1 MAKKRRAKAR
11 RGRSMKIRTVDLKK
25 LCSIK
30 DERALKAALKKACA
44 SKVAIIVHNAPFKLR
59 ATTPVAE
66 AVG

>member
-11 RGRSMKIRTVDLKK
+11 RSLRIRTMDLKK

-30 DERALKAALKKACA
+30 DERTLKAALKKACA
-44 SKVAIIVHNAPFKLR
+44 SKVAIIVHNAPFKL
-59 ATTPVAE
+59 E

>member
-11 RGRSMKIRTVDLKK
+11 RGLRIKSIDLKK

-30 DERALKAALKKACA
+30 DERALKAALKKACD

-59 ATTPVAE
+59 ATEPVAE
-66 AVG
+66 AVS